1 MAADASG
8 SLVIER
14 LDAESVRA
22 RADELAD
29 LLIDAVDGGAAVHFL
44 KPVTPLA
51 AVRWVLDVADG
62 MRRQT
67 HLFAAFEDGALVGSV
82 QLIRAS
88 APNQP
93 HRADVAKLLVHRR
106 SRGRGVATALMAE
119 LETTA
124 RVLGISLLTLDTAAG
139 GEARRLYERLGFQ
152 HAGEIPGYVQDADGH
167 LDAAV
172 LFYKTLD

>member
-1 MAADASG
+1 MAKDVSG
-8 SLVIER
+8 SVVVER
-14 LDAESVRA
+14 LDAESVRQ

-67 HLFAAFEDGALVGSV
+67 HLFAALDDGVIVGTV
-82 QLIRAS
+82 QLIRAC

-93 HRADVAKLLVHRR
+93 HRADVAKLLVHR
-106 SRGRGVATALMAE
+106 SHRGRGIATALMAE

-124 RVLGISLLTLDTAAG
+124 RVLGISLLTLDNRRGRRGGRALRAARLRP
-139 GEARRLYERLGFQ
+139 RRRDPELRPGRRGRFGAAALY
-152 HAGEIPGYVQDADGH
+152 
-167 LDAAV
+167 
-172 LFYKTLD
+172 YKALA

>member
-1 MAADASG
+1 MPESVADRI
-8 SLVIER
+8 VIER
-14 LDAESVRA
+14 LTPESVRA

-67 HLFAAFEDGALVGSV
+67 HLFVAVEDGAIVGSV
-82 QLIRAS
+82 QLIRAC

-93 HRADVAKLLVHRR
+93 HRADVSKLLVHR
-106 SRGRGVATALMAE
+106 SHRGRGIATALMAE

-139 GEARRLYERLGFQ
+139 GDAAPLYERLGYVR
-152 HAGEIPGYVQDADGH
+152 AGEIPNFVQDADGRF
-167 LDAAV
+167 DAAV
-172 LFYKTLD
+172 LYYKALD